1 MGEGS
6 SGHHH
11 GERND
16 SCHQGDQAAQK
27 QGKGFGP
34 RTVGIVG
41 SLSFLVLT
49 DTFLVLT
56 DTVQIG
62 IGSLAVGEAG
72 GDGMGL
78 GFSGNVIHEDVGG
91 AGPEPLQINRRM

>member
-16 SCHQGDQAAQK
+16 GCHQGDQAAQK

-34 RTVGIVG
+34 RTVGI
-41 SLSFLVLT
+41 LATLT
-49 DTFLVLT
+49 LLILA

-62 IGSLAVGEAG
+62 IGRLAVGEAG